1 MTLIYH
7 VAAEAEPRELHGEVD
22 DVSVIGVHLALQSTS
37 DSEGGAQAE
46 IEDALSW
53 IANGTFHLFKV
64 SGGAANPVEELT
76 RLYPVPAYPSFGWA
90 QVRAWL
96 RRSKQAYYRL
106 DAGFAFDTDIVDV
119 SESFEFYKAPAAGDR
134 LIAQARAVDLLRATA
149 KWPAP
154 LAQDAGLT
162 VLLKTTRPL
171 APSSEYFV
179 VFVPEGLDLAS
190 LSFATP
196 QIDTGLATVAFK
208 TAPADPEPAFEA
220 RSGIFEPYKA
230 ADPFL
235 EPNGGTTTQTS
246 AAASRLLTRIEERAP
261 SLLTATLLDD
271 IALSPNFAGDLLGI
285 EPAKLGPDVAMPADV
300 LHWFTRASV
309 MSLFDVPCAALHFIE
324 PAMDK
329 EEAARPKGAIL
340 QRLTRRIAGFYELPQ
355 QGGHDVDETKLY
367 RLLLEQLKAA
377 LTTQSLANLSEDLA
391 DIVPGFAN
399 LEKVSAAFGTPPGGT
414 TTWETW
420 QTEFRAFQEQLAAVS
435 VQLESETGA
444 EAWVLAQCRRAF
456 LTEGRFQ
463 AALVTGALP
472 AVATLEEDLTRL
484 FEGFEQDMLGAF
496 DGSEALRRDFGA
508 LVVDVLAGG
517 ADLGEADAI
526 RAALGGADWFTRRF
540 LGLVG
545 PAALLDRLIGPCFPV
560 GFDLPTPEAKQA
572 TAKHLT
578 NAYGRRVLEITGDA
592 PAIAARFLPDAGPQ
606 PLPIRIPIT
615 LGSVPGALADRLD
628 AISAAIS
635 GFGYIVRARRA
646 TEETG
651 GPVGHA
657 CLVGL
662 AKKAVAFDPGNGN
675 LGTDDDWFASRAV
688 MPTLPVLNP
697 GRAGLYVD
705 YAGMPLASPNRPEP
719 GQGGAELDPVQ
730 FAQKQALESI
740 QAYVVED
747 CPDAPDL
754 PALAYGYSYG
764 ISTFWVPG
772 SGAVPATLRGDAGP
786 FVPGKLA
793 DLGDKGLL
801 PPDNA
806 LVPYLRRTA
815 ISQAEVSALGD
826 DTVPEEVL
834 PLAQQD
840 PRLVLECVDGGRRPL
855 DLFRRPDGAGGLTE
869 ETDLVR
875 LQGVSFSG
883 GLTVAEL
890 RVLAMREDGSETA
903 LTDLEHDA
911 GIGCLTIPLGE
922 VTTFGAVWLRLAW
935 AEDAAPGG
943 CLSFDVPRL
952 AEAPDNQERGGKV
965 ILLANDVTD
974 WRVGPS
980 RKIRIAAPGVSFA
993 DFDCWSRNSALWA
1006 DATGG
1011 HARGGEL
1018 LEAIG
1023 LAQVFLTELGTDVLR
1038 RMLAEAGVSAPAGQ
1052 DNVDLLNQLP
1062 DPAVRRLA
1070 VFAAGADEIR
1080 GQRGGAESLVAP
1092 VEIQPYYPTPLED
1105 LLDDIKANMP
1115 AGGDTVDDE
1124 ERKAAA
1130 QVVALYKLIAKIVA
1144 EAQRTITVTYGDKLA
1159 FGGSELKVPGGWV
1172 TRLAVHP
1179 GVEMAHLADAD
1190 KGGVFHPGMRQL
1202 VVGEHD
1208 GFVLFDGPRLHLET
1222 VRAIEEADWPAHTSV
1237 RAEPQERRRAFTVEY
1252 VPEETNRIFGRA
1264 RIELQQWRPT
1274 GRPIYRWIEPVPAGN
1289 ATHPAVRLTMPSG
1302 LRPQAAAKADQALAA
1317 EDQMVVP
1324 DTPGQVSPGELAA
1337 FEEDAFF
1344 GFDATRGDPRKP
1356 IVIAPPPA
1364 ETRLMTQD
1372 WPYRSATYFRFKVRF
1387 ISRYAALHR
1396 RTDSQDYE
1404 MRDAQSG
1411 DPWPVRVAMLADP
1424 LQGDV
1429 TRPQLRALFPLLR
1442 RPKDDAATASGHAA
1456 NGEPALPVACVLAEP
1471 PFAQFGLADRVC
1483 ADLKTINTY
1492 STDGGLHVEKL
1503 RKELGPDPRLSYFA
1517 LPDDPSRQAT
1527 VRVEGPVGLHFEGRE
1542 SPDPALVNSQYM
1554 LHLEVPDMPE
1564 DGVLPAELEESFL
1577 GIGMTRFAD
1586 PAWSFVAPPA
1596 NGGGDA
1602 AAIDG
1607 FHATWIDVSGDL
1619 ALSGRALGADTDAGL
1634 ITVRAEVGML
1644 RVKIA
1649 RAVLYAQGGDG
1660 LAKLC
1665 DLPEDARVALLLQP
1679 RGDGRHTLS
1688 VLRRPKRIADADLE
1702 KQGRMEL
1709 PQLVA
1714 LVEFTVA
1721 TPLTMTGDGAA
1732 RITRQSEVTFAD
1744 WTRTARDMDLVR
1756 RRGGDEAADEVQRLD
1771 ALVPVLGA
1779 ANELLEFRDAHGR
1792 PFAISS
1798 PVSLR
1803 RYPLHVHRR
1812 FVPILRR
1819 PSPQIGHRI
1828 DLYHAAYLADAEGRA
1843 RVAPL
1848 ADAQV
1853 SLMEIEMRAEI
1864 LRVQDGASMLER
1876 YASGYFDLK
1885 GSRGAAPMRQV
1896 RLHLRASNVP
1906 LKLAGVVLQFTLG
1919 DQVAEELT
1927 FHGAGAE
1934 ETWAVDVTVYQTGGA
1949 EQTRTRWSY
1958 RMPGGSL
1965 VDQEAEALG
1974 GIFDPMLEGFHLAV
1988 QGTAMHPETWLD
2000 VSMLHS
2006 RVDRTQG
2013 QEVEPFDFD
2022 WILGQVESGTDLT
2035 EALSAKVL
2043 NRLPEAQ
2050 ARVVGHSVIRPVRTD
2065 PV

>member
-7 VAAEAEPRELHGEVD
+7 VAAEAEPRELHGEID

-46 IEDALSW
+46 IEEALSR
-53 IANGTFHLFKV
+53 IAHGTFHLFKV
-64 SGGAANPVEELT
+64 DGSAAAPVEELT
-76 RLYPVPAYPSFGWA
+76 RLYPVPADPSFGWT

-106 DAGFAFDTDIVDV
+106 DAGLAFDTDIVDV
-119 SESFEFYKAPAAGDR
+119 SESFEFYKVPAEGDR

-162 VLLKTTRPL
+162 VPLKTEQPL
-171 APSSEYFV
+171 QESSRFFV
-179 VFVPEGLDLAS
+179 VFLPEGLDLAS
-190 LSFATP
+190 LHFAAP
-196 QIDTGLATVAFK
+196 QIDADLATVAFK
-208 TAPADPEPAFEA
+208 TDLADPEPAFEA
-220 RSGIFEPYKA
+220 RSGIFDPYTA

-235 EPNGGTTTQTS
+235 QADGGTTTQTS
-246 AAASRLLTRIEERAP
+246 AVASRLLTRIEERAP
-261 SLLTATLLDD
+261 SLLTAATQLDD

-285 EPAKLGPDVAMPADV
+285 APAKPDPGAAMPADV
-300 LHWFTRASV
+300 LHWFKRASV
-309 MSLFDVPCAALHFIE
+309 LSLFDVPCAALHFVE

-329 EEAARPKGAIL
+329 AVAARPKGAIL
-340 QRLTRRIAGFYELPQ
+340 QRLTRRIAGYYELPQ

-367 RLLLEQLKAA
+367 RLLLEELKTA
-377 LTTQSLANLSEDLA
+377 LADSPLVHLNEDLKK
-391 DIVPGFAN
+391 IVPGFVD
-399 LEKVSAAFGTPPGGT
+399 LKEVSAAFGTPPGGT
-414 TTWETW
+414 VTWDVW

-444 EAWVLAQCRRAF
+444 EAWVLEQFRRAF
-456 LTEGRFQ
+456 LTEGRFNT
-463 AALVTGALP
+463 APVASALP
-472 AVATLEEDLTRL
+472 AVGTLEEDLTRL
-484 FEGFEQDMLGAF
+484 FEGFEQDILGAF

-508 LVVDVLAGG
+508 LVVDALAAG
-517 ADLGEADAI
+517 ADLGEPDTI
-526 RAALGGADWFTRRF
+526 RAALGGADWFKRRF
-540 LGLVG
+540 LGLAG
-545 PAALLDRLIGPCFPV
+545 PDGLLDRLIGPCFPV

-572 TAKHLT
+572 TARHLT
-578 NAYGRRVLEITGDA
+578 GAFGRRVLEMTGEA

-615 LGSVPGALADRLD
+615 LGSAPGALAERLD

-646 TEETG
+646 TEESG

-657 CLVGL
+657 SLVGL
-662 AKKAVAFDPGNGN
+662 AKKAVAFDPVTGNVGE
-675 LGTDDDWFASRAV
+675 DDDWFASRAV

-740 QAYVVED
+740 RAYVVED

-772 SGAVPATLRGDAGP
+772 SGALPATLRGDAGP

-793 DLGDKGLL
+793 DLVDTGLL
-801 PPDNA
+801 PQDDA

-815 ISQAEVSALGD
+815 ISQAEVSVLGG
-826 DTVPEEVL
+826 DTVPDEVQ

-840 PRLVLECVDGGRRPL
+840 PRLVLECVGGGRRPL

-869 ETDLVR
+869 GTDLVR
-875 LQGVSFSG
+875 LLGVSFSG
-883 GLTVAEL
+883 GLTVDDLWVCAL
-890 RVLAMREDGSETA
+890 REDGTETV

-911 GIGCLTIPLGE
+911 GTGCLTVPLGE
-922 VTTFGAVWLRLAW
+922 LATFGAVWLRLAW

-952 AEAPDNQERGGKV
+952 AEAPDNQERDGKV
-965 ILLANDVTD
+965 ILLAKDTKD

-980 RKIRIAAPGVSFA
+980 RDIRIAAPGVSFA

-1011 HARGGEL
+1011 HARGSEL

-1038 RMLAEAGVSAPAGQ
+1038 RMLAEAGVSAVAGQ
-1052 DNVDLLNQLP
+1052 DNVDLLNRLP
-1062 DPAVRRLA
+1062 DLAVRRLA

-1092 VEIQPYYPTPLED
+1092 LEIQPYDPARLEG
-1105 LLDDIKANMP
+1105 LLDDITANMP
-1115 AGGDTVDDE
+1115 TEDDTVDDE

-1130 QVVALYKLIAKIVA
+1130 QVVALYKLIAKIIA

-1159 FGGSELKVPGGWV
+1159 FGGNELKVPAGWV

-1202 VVGEHD
+1202 VVGEYD

-1237 RAEPQERRRAFTVEY
+1237 RAEPQERLRAFTVEY
-1252 VPEETNRIFGRA
+1252 LPDETNRIFGRA
-1264 RIELQQWRPT
+1264 QIEVQQWQPT
-1274 GRPIYRWIEPVPAGN
+1274 GRPIYRWIEPVPAKSV
-1289 ATHPAVRLTMPSG
+1289 ATHPAVQLTILPG
-1302 LRPQAAAKADQALAA
+1302 LQPQAVAKAGQALEA
-1317 EDQMVVP
+1317 EDPMTVP
-1324 DTPGQVSPGELAA
+1324 DKPGQVRSGVLAA

-1356 IVIAPPPA
+1356 IVIAPPPS
-1364 ETRLMTQD
+1364 ETRLVTQD

-1387 ISRYAALHR
+1387 FSRYAALHR
-1396 RTDSQDYE
+1396 QTDSQVYE

-1429 TRPQLRALFPLLR
+1429 TRPQLRTLFPLLR
-1442 RPKDDAATASGHAA
+1442 RPKDDAAI
-1456 NGEPALPVACVLAEP
+1456 GEPTLPVACVLAEP

-1492 STDGGLHVEKL
+1492 STEGELHVDRL

-1554 LHLEVPDMPE
+1554 LHLEVPDMPD

-1596 NGGGDA
+1596 DGGGDG

-1607 FHATWIDVSGDL
+1607 FHATWIDVTGDI
-1619 ALSGRALGADTDAGL
+1619 ALQGRALGADTDSAL
-1634 ITVRAEVGML
+1634 ITVRAEGGML

-1665 DLPEDARVALLLQP
+1665 DLPEDARVVLLLQP

-1688 VLRRPKRIADADLE
+1688 VLRRPKKIADAELE

-1714 LVEFTVA
+1714 LVDFTVV
-1721 TPLTMTGDGAA
+1721 TPLTMEGAGAA

-1756 RRGGDEAADEVQRLD
+1756 RRGGEEAADEVQSLD

-1779 ANELLEFRDAHGR
+1779 ANGLLEFRDAGGQ

-1843 RVAPL
+1843 LVAPQ

-1864 LRVQDGASMLER
+1864 LRVQDGISMLER

-1896 RLHLRASNVP
+1896 RLHLRAANVP
-1906 LKLAGVVLQFTLG
+1906 LKLAGVTLQFTLG
-1919 DQVAEELT
+1919 DKVVEGLA
-1927 FHGAGAE
+1927 FDGAGAE
-1934 ETWAVDVTVYQTGGA
+1934 ETWALDVTLYQTSGG
-1949 EQTRTRWSY
+1949 EQPGTRWAY

-1965 VDQEAEALG
+1965 MDQAAEELG
-1974 GIFDPMLEGFHLAV
+1974 GIFDPTLEGFHLAV
-1988 QGTAMHPETWLD
+1988 HGTAMHPETWLD

-2065 PV
+2065 AA